1 MTTDTQI
8 LIALGGRLRNARK
21 QAKLS
26 QEELAHRSGL
36 HRTYISLVERGGRNI
51 SMLNLLTI
59 TGVLGI
65 DPAEIVQGLTREPQL
80 KP

>member
-1 MTTDTQI
+1 MPC
-8 LIALGGRLRNARK
+8 AGEARK

-26 QEELAHRSGL
+26 QEEVAHLSGL

-51 SMLNLLTI
+51 SVLNLLSI
-59 TGVLGI
+59 TGVLGV
-65 DPAEIVQGLTREPQL
+65 DVGDIVTGLIREPQI

>member
-1 MTTDTQI
+1 MQ
-8 LIALGGRLRNARK
+8 LGDRLREARK

-26 QEELAHRSGL
+26 QEEVAHLSGL

-51 SMLNLLTI
+51 SVLNLLSI
-59 TGVLGI
+59 TGVLGV
-65 DPAEIVQGLTREPQL
+65 DVGDIVTGLTREPRF

>member
-1 MTTDTQI
+1 MQ
-8 LIALGGRLRNARK
+8 LGDRLREARR

-26 QEELAHRSGL
+26 QEDVAHLSGL

-51 SMLNLLTI
+51 SVLNLLSI
-59 TGVLGI
+59 TGVLGV
-65 DPAEIVQGLTREPQL
+65 DVGDIVKGLTREPRL

>member
-1 MTTDTQI
+1 MQ
-8 LIALGGRLRNARK
+8 LGDRLREARK

-26 QEELAHRSGL
+26 QEELAHLSGL

-51 SMLNLLTI
+51 SVLNLLSI
-59 TGVLGI
+59 TGVLGV
-65 DPAEIVQGLTREPQL
+65 DAGDIVTGLTREPRI

>member
-1 MTTDTQI
+1 MQ
-8 LIALGGRLRNARK
+8 LGDRLREARK

-26 QEELAHRSGL
+26 QEEVAHLSGL

-51 SMLNLLTI
+51 SVLNLLSI
-59 TGVLGI
+59 TGVLGV
-65 DPAEIVQGLTREPQL
+65 DAGDIVTGLTREPRI

>member
-1 MTTDTQI
+1 MTPDKKI
-8 LIALGGRLRNARK
+8 LIQLGDRLREARK

-26 QEELAHRSGL
+26 QEDVAHLSGL

-51 SMLNLLTI
+51 SVLNLLSI
-59 TGVLGI
+59 TGVLGV
-65 DPAEIVQGLTREPQL
+65 DVGEVVAGLTREPRI

>member
-8 LIALGGRLRNARK
+8 LITLGDRLRNARK

>member
-1 MTTDTQI
+1 MTPDNKI
-8 LIALGGRLRNARK
+8 LIQLGDRLREARK

-26 QEELAHRSGL
+26 QEDLAHLSGL

-51 SMLNLLTI
+51 SVLNLLSI
-59 TGVLGI
+59 TGVLGV
-65 DPAEIVQGLTREPQL
+65 DAGDIVTGLTREPRI

>member
-1 MTTDTQI
+1 MDTDVQI
-8 LIALGGRLRNARK
+8 LITLGDRLRQARK
-21 QAKLS
+21 QAQLS

-59 TGVLGI
+59 TGVLGV
-65 DPAEIVQGLTREPQL
+65 DPAEIVTGLTREPRI

>member
-1 MTTDTQI
+1 MQ
-8 LIALGGRLRNARK
+8 LGDRLREARK

-26 QEELAHRSGL
+26 QEEVAHLSGL

-51 SMLNLLTI
+51 SVLNLLSI

-65 DPAEIVQGLTREPQL
+65 DAGDIINGLTREPRI

>member
-1 MTTDTQI
+1 MTPDKKI
-8 LIALGGRLRNARK
+8 LIQLGDRLREARK

-26 QEELAHRSGL
+26 QEEVAHLSGL

-51 SMLNLLTI
+51 SVLNLLSI
-59 TGVLGI
+59 TGVLGV
-65 DPAEIVQGLTREPQL
+65 DAGDIVTGLTREPRI

>member
-8 LIALGGRLRNARK
+8 LITLGDRLRDARK

-59 TGVLGI
+59 TGVLGV
-65 DPAEIVQGLTREPQL
+65 DPAEIVQGLTRKPQL

>member
-8 LIALGGRLRNARK
+8 LITLGYRLRNARK

>member
-8 LIALGGRLRNARK
+8 LIVLGDRLRIARK

-59 TGVLGI
+59 TGVLGV

>member
-1 MTTDTQI
+1 MTPDKKI
-8 LIALGGRLRNARK
+8 LIQLGDRLREARK

-26 QEELAHRSGL
+26 QEELAHLSGL

-51 SMLNLLTI
+51 SVLNLLSI
-59 TGVLGI
+59 TGVLQVDAG
-65 DPAEIVQGLTREPQL
+65 DIVTGLTRDPRI